1 MGRGMRAHKKPRK
14 QGGKAMAEQMQKL
27 GAMQEKMNEA
37 QKNIDAMELETSAGG
52 GAVKVK
58 VNGKKEVVSL
68 NIDKDIIDPEDVE
81 MLEDLVMAAVNEGIR
96 QIEEASSKVMEDIT
110 SGIEI
115 PGMM

>member
-68 NIDKDIIDPEDVE
+68 NIDKDIVDPEDVE
-81 MLEDLVMAAVNEGIR
+81 MLEDLVMAAVKESYSVSKLDR
-96 QIEEASSKVMEDIT
+96 SKVH
-110 SGIEI
+110 EI
-115 PGMM
+115 RG

>member
-58 VNGKKEVVSL
+58 VNGKKKVVSL
-68 NIDKDIIDPEDVE
+68 NIDKDIVDPEDVE

-96 QIEEASSKVMEDIT
+96 QIEEASSKAMEDIT

-115 PGMM
+115 SGMM

>member
-68 NIDKDIIDPEDVE
+68 NIDKDIVDPEDVE

-96 QIEEASSKVMEDIT
+96 QIEEVSSKAMEDIT

>member
-14 QGGKAMAEQMQKL
+14 QGGKAIAEQMQKL

-68 NIDKDIIDPEDVE
+68 NIDKNIVDPEDVE

-96 QIEEASSKVMEDIT
+96 QIEEVSSKAMEDIT

>member
-96 QIEEASSKVMEDIT
+96 QIEEVSSKAMEDIT

>member
-96 QIEEASSKVMEDIT
+96 QIEEASSKAMEDIT

-115 PGMM
+115 LGMM

>member
-68 NIDKDIIDPEDVE
+68 NIDKDIVDPEDVE
-81 MLEDLVMAAVNEGIR
+81 MLEDLVIAAVNEGIR
-96 QIEEASSKVMEDIT
+96 QIEEASSKAMEDIT

>member
-1 MGRGMRAHKKPRK
+1 
-14 QGGKAMAEQMQKL
+14 MADQMQKL

-96 QIEEASSKVMEDIT
+96 QIEEASAKAMEDIT

-115 PGMM
+115 SGMM

>member
-14 QGGKAMAEQMQKL
+14 QGGKAIAEQMQKL

-96 QIEEASSKVMEDIT
+96 QIEEVSSKAMEDIT

>member
-68 NIDKDIIDPEDVE
+68 NIDKDIVDSEDVE

-96 QIEEASSKVMEDIT
+96 QIEEASSKAMEDIT
-110 SGIEI
+110 SGI
-115 PGMM
+115 

>member
-68 NIDKDIIDPEDVE
+68 NIDKDIVDLEDVE

-96 QIEEASSKVMEDIT
+96 QIEEASSKAMEDIT
-110 SGIEI
+110 SGI
-115 PGMM
+115 

>member
-68 NIDKDIIDPEDVE
+68 NIDKDIVDPEDVE

-96 QIEEASSKVMEDIT
+96 QIEEASRAARR
-110 SGIEI
+110 
-115 PGMM
+115 

>member
-14 QGGKAMAEQMQKL
+14 QGGKAIAEQMQKL

-68 NIDKDIIDPEDVE
+68 NIDKDIVDPEDVE

-96 QIEEASSKVMEDIT
+96 QIEEVSSKAMEDIT

>member
-27 GAMQEKMNEA
+27 DAMQEKMNEA
-37 QKNIDAMELETSAGG
+37 QKNIDAMELETSA
-52 GAVKVK
+52 VKVK

-68 NIDKDIIDPEDVE
+68 NIDKDIVDPEDVE

-96 QIEEASSKVMEDIT
+96 QIEEASSKAMEDIT